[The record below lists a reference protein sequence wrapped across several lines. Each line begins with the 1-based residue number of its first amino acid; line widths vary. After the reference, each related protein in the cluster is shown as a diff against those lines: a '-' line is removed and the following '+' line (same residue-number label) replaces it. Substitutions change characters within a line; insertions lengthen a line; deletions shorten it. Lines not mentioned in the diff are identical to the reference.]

1 MKQSPEIVGLG
12 AMLWDIFPDA
22 THFGGA
28 PANFAC
34 HASML
39 GGQVSMVSCVGRDQL
54 GFNALEFLQQYGV
67 NTTTIAQSDDYP
79 TGTVLVTL
87 DQVGKPNFE
96 IKTNVAWDAVPW
108 STEIAQLALETDAVC
123 FGSLDQRSEMSR
135 RTIQQFLKT
144 TKQDC
149 WRIFDINLRQHY
161 YSPELIDQSLK
172 LANILKLN
180 QEELS
185 VIESIIGLRNGE
197 VDQLSQLKKQFELEL
212 VILTKGEKGSVLVSN
227 QGVLEHPGLTIKV
240 QDTVGAGDAFT
251 ATLAIGLLQGID
263 LEIMNQH
270 ANRVAAYVCSQS
282 GAVPSLPPELLEFGT
297 AHGVE
302 F

>member
-1 MKQSPEIVGLG
+1 MKQSPKIVGLG

-39 GGQVSMVSCVGRDQL
+39 GGQVSMVSCIGRDQL

-227 QGVLEHPGLTIKV
+227 QDVLEHPGLTIKV

>member
-1 MKQSPEIVGLG
+1 MKKSPEIVGLG

-67 NTTTIAQSDDYP
+67 NTATIAQSDDYP

-227 QGVLEHPGLTIKV
+227 QGVLEHPGPTIKV

-297 AHGVE
+297 ARGE
-302 F
+302 